1 MRMRKLPWAQD
12 FLKEQEVVV
21 PDASALAG
29 AWKQTLKRAELHV
42 EIGTGKGDYWVQ
54 MAQKYPDIAWVG
66 VEKNINVAAL
76 AVRKYTQL
84 EQQPDNMLYI
94 QGDAEVID
102 TWFAQGEV
110 DVIHLNFSD
119 PWPKKRAHKKRLSNH
134 AFIARYA
141 HILKPDG
148 EIQMKTDNSALFEY
162 SLMELQE
169 EDWRLKEVSVDYR
182 REEHAEDVITEYE
195 RRFLEKGQPIYR
207 AVFVKNGKEK
217 DAPFPEK

>member
-119 PWPKKRAHKKRLSNH
+119 PWPKSGYAKRRLSH
-134 AFIARYA
+134 ARF
-141 HILKPDG
+141 LKQYEALLNPQG
-148 EIQMKTDNSALFEY
+148 QVIMKTDNPKLFEF
-162 SLMELQE
+162 SLTEFSRENWQL
-169 EDWRLKEVSVDYR
+169 REVSVDFR
-182 REEHAEDVITEYE
+182 RQPHPEDAITEYE
-195 RRFLEKGQPIYR
+195 QKFMDLGQPIYR
-207 AVFVKNGKEK
+207 AVWQKK
-217 DAPFPEK
+217 AI

>member
-119 PWPKKRAHKKRLSNH
+119 PWPKKRAHK
-134 AFIARYA
+134 
-141 HILKPDG
+141 
-148 EIQMKTDNSALFEY
+148 SACPIMP
-162 SLMELQE
+162 SL
-169 EDWRLKEVSVDYR
+169 
-182 REEHAEDVITEYE
+182 
-195 RRFLEKGQPIYR
+195 R
-207 AVFVKNGKEK
+207 AMHTF
-217 DAPFPEK
+217 

>member
-84 EQQPDNMLYI
+84 EQ
-94 QGDAEVID
+94 
-102 TWFAQGEV
+102 
-110 DVIHLNFSD
+110 
-119 PWPKKRAHKKRLSNH
+119 
-134 AFIARYA
+134 
-141 HILKPDG
+141 
-148 EIQMKTDNSALFEY
+148 
-162 SLMELQE
+162 
-169 EDWRLKEVSVDYR
+169 
-182 REEHAEDVITEYE
+182 
-195 RRFLEKGQPIYR
+195 
-207 AVFVKNGKEK
+207 
-217 DAPFPEK
+217 

>member
-1 MRMRKLPWAQD
+1 MRKLPWAQD

-110 DVIHLNFSD
+110 DVIHLNFPD
-119 PWPKKRAHKKRLSNH
+119 PWHKKRHHKRRLIQPPFVAKLLPKLKVGGYIHLATDWEEYAVQMLEVLSSFDILQN
-134 AFIARYA
+134 IAADYA
-141 HILKPDG
+141 PTPAYRPETK
-148 EIQMKTDNSALFEY
+148 FEARGR
-162 SLMELQE
+162 
-169 EDWRLKEVSVDYR
+169 RLGHGVWD
-182 REEHAEDVITEYE
+182 
-195 RRFLEKGQPIYR
+195 L
-207 AVFVKNGKEK
+207 VFTRV
-217 DAPFPEK
+217 A